1 MPQFPPAESP
11 GEGGGGSALL
21 ATKPPWGIGSRKRP
35 AIDRVPGFPG
45 PGPEPRHKVKTRTR
59 TRGLRAHS
67 RAEAAGEGRRQ
78 RTSGPGRYASGGG
91 GNPRA
96 QPGGESRRDA
106 TRRRPGALTSA
117 AAVPRRFLS
126 GPGSSPCFPS
136 APLPALSAVSLCAI
150 GRLRCPRPALRGWPE
165 ARTGSA
171 RRPGS
176 SQRRGRAAGAGA
188 EVRGCSLA
196 TCEIRRPV
204 LSGSPDA
211 PLWLLGK
218 LGLFIIPSGSKFQ

>member
-1 MPQFPPAESP
+1 MPQFPKAESP
-11 GEGGGGSALL
+11 GEGGGGPALL

-35 AIDRVPGFPG
+35 AIDRVPGSPG

-78 RTSGPGRYASGGG
+78 RTSGPGRFAPRGG
-91 GNPRA
+91 GNPWA
-96 QPGGESRRDA
+96 KPVGESRRDA

-136 APLPALSAVSLCAI
+136 APLPALRAISLCAI
-150 GRLRCPRPALRGWPE
+150 GRRRCPRPALRRWPE

-171 RRPGS
+171 RAGS
-176 SQRRGRAAGAGA
+176 AQRLC
-188 EVRGCSLA
+188 VY
-196 TCEIRRPV
+196 V
-204 LSGSPDA
+204 Q
-211 PLWLLGK
+211 LGTQK
-218 LGLFIIPSGSKFQ
+218 NTED

>member
-1 MPQFPPAESP
+1 MPQFPQAESP
-11 GEGGGGSALL
+11 GGGGGGGPALL

-35 AIDRVPGFPG
+35 AIDRVPGSPG

-59 TRGLRAHS
+59 TRELRARS
-67 RAEAAGEGRRQ
+67 PAEAAGEGRRQ
-78 RTSGPGRYASGGG
+78 RTSGPGRYAPRGG

-106 TRRRPGALTSA
+106 TRRRPGALTGA

-150 GRLRCPRPALRGWPE
+150 GRRRCPRPALHGWPE

-171 RRPGS
+171 HRPGS
-176 SQRRGRAAGAGA
+176 AQRRVRAASAGV
-188 EVRGCSLA
+188 EVRVASCLRLLA
-196 TCEIRRPV
+196 PSAFRFSRR
-204 LSGSPDA
+204 LSVA
-211 PLWLLGK
+211 
-218 LGLFIIPSGSKFQ
+218 SGGN